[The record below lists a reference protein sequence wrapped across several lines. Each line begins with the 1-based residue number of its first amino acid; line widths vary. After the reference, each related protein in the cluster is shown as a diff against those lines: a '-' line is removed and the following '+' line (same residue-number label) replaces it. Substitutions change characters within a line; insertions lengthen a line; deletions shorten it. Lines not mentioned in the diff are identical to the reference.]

1 MLADPPSLPLAA
13 TRRPPSA
20 TSDNDLPIA
29 LCKASGVAAWKMAMD
44 EMSAHISRGTWE
56 LVEVPPNC
64 VACRWVFT
72 PKFWADGTLEQ
83 YKVSVVAKG
92 FTHTLGWATDVS
104 YGIKK
109 VFLYET
115 AYMEQ
120 PRGYGA
126 QEKKPHMV
134 CKLKKAIF
142 GLKQSPRAWFD
153 KFNRITGEFGFSR
166 CQDLRTSIVVL
177 AIYVDDILITGSD
190 WNRRS
195 QDIPMEAFCH

>member
-13 TRRPPSA
+13 THRTPSA

-29 LCKASGVAAWKMAMD
+29 LCKASGVASWKMAMD

-56 LVEVPPNC
+56 LVEVPPNGDV
-64 VACRWVFT
+64 VACQWVFT
-72 PKFWADGTLEQ
+72 PKFWVDGTLEQ
-83 YKVSVVAKG
+83 YK
-92 FTHTLGWATDVS
+92 
-104 YGIKK
+104 
-109 VFLYET
+109 
-115 AYMEQ
+115 
-120 PRGYGA
+120 
-126 QEKKPHMV
+126 EKKPHKV

-153 KFNRITGEFGFSR
+153 KFNHITGEFGFSG

-190 WNRRS
+190 VG
-195 QDIPMEAFCH
+195 IEEAKTYLWKLFVTKDLGGQSISWELKSLIASMGSLYVRENMLVISFKKKAY